1 MEILEVSKKDYSAL
15 IRVPYYI
22 YGSAAFND
30 LNRNKC
36 DDVFYL
42 LFREGKFRLGIIGGC
57 RDRIFYSPFSA
68 PFGGYSFIAE
78 DVRLQYIEE
87 AIMLLGQWAV
97 KKDLISISI
106 TLPPAIYG
114 GSFVTKQLNCLWR
127 QNFSIAEIDL
137 NYSYDLGNFN
147 DRYFEQIWHNA
158 RKNLRISMHTG
169 LEFVK
174 CKNDDEKRLAY
185 DIISKN
191 REGRGYPLR
200 MSWEQ
205 VKSTS
210 GLIEA
215 DFFMV
220 YVEKQIPVAS
230 AIIFHINNSIV
241 QVIYWG
247 DLQGYSDIKPMN
259 FISFK
264 IFEYYKSVGVKVVDI
279 GPSSEHSQPNYG
291 LCEFKEGIGC
301 RIDPKYTLI
310 KKLN

>member
-1 MEILEVSKKDYSAL
+1 MEILEVSKKDYNEV

-30 LNRNKC
+30 LNKNKC

-42 LFREGKFRLGIIGGC
+42 LFREGKYRLGIIGGC

-68 PFGGYSFIAE
+68 PFGGYSFVAE

-87 AIMLLGQWAV
+87 AITLLDQWAI

-114 GSFVTKQLNCLWR
+114 GSFISKQVNCLWR
-127 QNFSIAEIDL
+127 HNFKVAEIDL

-147 DRYFEQIWHNA
+147 DRYSEQIWHNA
-158 RKNLRISMHTG
+158 RKNLNISMNAG
-169 LEFVK
+169 LEFIK

-205 VKSTS
+205 VKNTS
-210 GLIEA
+210 GLVEA

-220 YVEKQIPVAS
+220 NVEKQLPVAS

-247 DLQGYSDIKPMN
+247 DLQGHSEIKPMN
-259 FISFK
+259 FISYK
-264 IFEYYKSVGVKVVDI
+264 VFEYYKSIGVKLVDI
-279 GPSSEHSQPNYG
+279 GPSTQHSVPNYG

-310 KKLN
+310 KKLD